1 MPGKARRVASRQAQ
15 LNRRKKQQRASRP
28 APVAATVPASGSG
41 TATADPE
48 NGRQAEPV
56 PRETAP
62 VQAAPSAPSADPA
75 ARPVSQA
82 RARREQTLS
91 PNYTIPE
98 VRRILLL
105 SSVVFAAI
113 IVLAIVV
120 P

>member
-15 LNRRKKQQRASRP
+15 LNRRKKQQRTPRP
-28 APVAATVPASGSG
+28 AAVAATVPASGSG
-41 TATADPE
+41 TATAEPE
-48 NGRQAEPV
+48 NGRQAASTSG
-56 PRETAP
+56 ETAP
-62 VQAAPSAPSADPA
+62 VQVAPSAPAAAPA

-105 SSVVFAAI
+105 SSVVLAAI
-113 IVLAIVV
+113 IVLAFVV

>member
-15 LNRRKKQQRASRP
+15 LNRRKKQQRAPRP
-28 APVAATVPASGSG
+28 APVAAAVPASGSG
-41 TATADPE
+41 TATAEPE
-48 NGRQAEPV
+48 NGRQAAPV
-56 PRETAP
+56 PSASAA
-62 VQAAPSAPSADPA
+62 VQAAPSEQAAAPAV
-75 ARPVSQA
+75 RPVSQA

-113 IVLAIVV
+113 IVLAFVV